1 MVVIELQWYQ
11 KLHVPITTNVGSSKC
26 AHVVAY
32 SIQRYVIK
40 FVSDLYSIQRYVIKF
55 VSDLYSIQRYVIKFV
70 SDLRNVGGLFS
81 LVSFKNKTGHISE
94 IYVLL
99 KAVLNTIT
107 LTATQS
113 K

>member
-26 AHVVAY
+26 AHVVA
-32 SIQRYVIK
+32 
-40 FVSDLYSIQRYVIKF
+40 
-55 VSDLYSIQRYVIKFV
+55 YSIQRYVIKFV

>member
-40 FVSDLYSIQRYVIKF
+40 FVSDL
-55 VSDLYSIQRYVIKFV
+55 
-70 SDLRNVGGLFS
+70 RNVGGLFS
-81 LVSFKNKTGHISE
+81 LVSFKNKTGHHDISE